1 MKLSK
6 ETFKRILKFQI
17 VAWGGTV
24 VNLGV
29 LWILKGKLGVNVVI
43 AGACAIELAI
53 IHNFTWHFFVTWK
66 DRVKR
71 NLRDYIIRLLKYNA
85 VTASIDFTVNLGI
98 LWLLTTYFNVHY
110 LIADIIGMLAG
121 PLFKFLANEFL
132 IFGRK
137 KHYEKSIGKSE

>member
-1 MKLSK
+1 MELKK
-6 ETFKRILKFQI
+6 EIFKRIIKFQI

-29 LWILKGKLGVNVVI
+29 LWILKGKLGINVVI

-71 NLRDYIIRLLKYNA
+71 NLKDYIIRLLKYNA

-98 LWLLTTYFNVHY
+98 LWLLTTYFDVHY
-110 LIADIIGMLAG
+110 LLADIIGMIAG
-121 PLFKFLANEFL
+121 PLFKFIANEFL
-132 IFGRK
+132 VFRRK
-137 KHYEKSIGKSE
+137 KHYEESSGEGK